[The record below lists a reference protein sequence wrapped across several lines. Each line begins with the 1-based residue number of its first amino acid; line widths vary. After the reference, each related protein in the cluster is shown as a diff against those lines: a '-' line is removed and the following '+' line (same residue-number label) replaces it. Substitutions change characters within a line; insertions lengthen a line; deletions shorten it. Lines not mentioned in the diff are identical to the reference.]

1 MIPQFS
7 FRFAAVALAYS
18 AVLCLAYFTPNVWA
32 GWFAVIATAAVISI
46 AIFQAFRNQNQW
58 TLGFA
63 VTSCAT
69 LITCLGFTIETRGV
83 SGFKF
88 DTDLRQSMS
97 KFLLGDPIEESEN
110 RDVNRNPNEE
120 RAVHHLCD
128 SFGIGS
134 NYTARYFNLSRLVI
148 CIFSLL
154 IGSFGGLTF
163 KWLSIPRQKK
173 LKPSHDS
180 G

>member
-1 MIPQFS
+1 MDKKQVITTGSTVGTVSCAAGSGQPLMVFDERSRYPAKAIYWDSNMIPQFS

-97 KFLLGDPIEESEN
+97 KFLLGDPIEE
-110 RDVNRNPNEE
+110 
-120 RAVHHLCD
+120 
-128 SFGIGS
+128 GM
-134 NYTARYFNLSRLVI
+134 
-148 CIFSLL
+148 
-154 IGSFGGLTF
+154 
-163 KWLSIPRQKK
+163 
-173 LKPSHDS
+173 SH
-180 G
+180 